1 MMRAAWLCLHLLLA
15 GCVAHAPPVPVAQC
29 PPLPT
34 LVELPTATQLAA
46 YAQQVVE
53 LYGQCA
59 TLQSPKAAVPL
70 Q

>member
-1 MMRAAWLCLHLLLA
+1 MMRAALLCLLLLIA
-15 GCVAHAPPVPVAQC
+15 GCAAPAPSGPVEQC

-46 YAQQVVE
+46 YAQQVVD

-59 TLQSPKAAVPL
+59 TLKTSKGTTP
-70 Q
+70 